1 MTPEQWEAL
10 SAELVEVLEG
20 RVALDQTSAPEE
32 LAPLV
37 RAHQQ
42 AGDWLES
49 SPWDPML
56 GQTLGGRY
64 TLVRVL
70 GRGASATVY
79 VARDQNPGESQKV
92 VKVLHSFWSS
102 DPGMRARFQQEA
114 RVLSRLRHPGIV
126 ELREAGESSEGLL
139 YLVMPYRDGRT
150 LRQAVTDGAIPV
162 FSAARIIRGMGDAL
176 QYAHEH
182 GITHRDLK
190 PENVLLVR
198 DGETELPILLDFGVA
213 DLKPDPAASL
223 SSTTHVLGSPLYMA
237 PEHLMGRPQRAS
249 DTYSVAAIAWEML
262 TGRHPFDAR
271 TPFELPALQ
280 RRGVDGAFYAARP
293 DLSVTVGRK
302 LETALAFDPKRRP
315 QPTGAFAGDLS
326 EALLRSAASDGPV
339 LRLWARPASRR
350 ALLGAGAASA
360 VGLGL
365 TGWWWQSAFRPLRDE
380 ERFIVYRGGTA
391 VEDSGFRRSHDL
403 KNEVLHEPG
412 QSGYRID
419 RFFTATQGQAYYA
432 LTPLQSKQAFQR
444 GWRLTAKLRPEVG
457 YVATGLS
464 IGAGAPRF
472 DVSLGCVGGRWSAT
486 ATTQIRNGWT
496 GFTIP
501 LDPRPALELVDV
513 EIHYDAATRRA
524 RVRAGGQLVTD
535 RYDGCLEY
543 RDEFGFYLSVFVDKL
558 SEAHGLVG
566 DARFEIL

>member
-1 MTPEQWEAL
+1 VTPEQWEAL
-10 SAELVEVLEG
+10 SSALVEVLEG
-20 RVALDQTSAPEE
+20 RVSLDRTSAPEE

-37 RAHQQ
+37 LAHEQ

-64 TLVRVL
+64 KLIRVL

-79 VARDQNPGESQKV
+79 VASDSCPGEAQKV

-102 DPGMRARFQQEA
+102 DARMRAHFHQEA
-114 RVLSRLRHPGIV
+114 QVLSRLRHPGIV
-126 ELREAGESSEGLL
+126 ELLEAGESSEGLL
-139 YLVMPYRDGRT
+139 HLVMPYREGRT
-150 LRQAVTDGAIPV
+150 LRQAMSDGPIPLA
-162 FSAARIIRGMGDAL
+162 SAARIIRGIGDAL

-213 DLKPDPAASL
+213 DIRPDPAASL
-223 SSTTHVLGSPLYMA
+223 TNTTHVLGSPLYMA

-249 DTYSVAAIAWEML
+249 DTYSLAVIAWEML

-293 DLSVTVGRK
+293 DLSVMVGRK
-302 LETALAFDPKRRP
+302 LEAALAFDLKKRP
-315 QPTGAFAGDLS
+315 QSTSAFASDVAA
-326 EALLRSAASDGPV
+326 ALLRPSAADSPV

-350 ALLGAGAASA
+350 AILGAGAASA
-360 VGLGL
+360 VGLGFAR
-365 TGWWWQSAFRPLRDE
+365 WWWQSEFRPLREE
-380 ERFIVYRGGTA
+380 ERAIVYRGGSA
-391 VEDSGFRRSHDL
+391 IEDSGFRRSHDL

-412 QSGYRID
+412 RSGYRID
-419 RFFTATQGQAYYA
+419 RFFTASQGHAYYP

-444 GWRLTAKLRPEVG
+444 GWRLTAKMRPEVG
-457 YVATGLS
+457 YLATGLS
-464 IGAGAPRF
+464 IGTGEPRF

-486 ATTQIRNGWT
+486 ATTRIRNGWT

-501 LDPRPALELVDV
+501 LDPRPALELIDV

-524 RVRAGGQLVTD
+524 RVRAGNQLVTD

-543 RDEFGFYLSVFVDKL
+543 RDEFGVFLSVFVDQL
-558 SEAHGLVG
+558 GEAHGLVG